1 MREHLDFTKFHYVE
15 MVAELK
21 SFTKAAE
28 RLFISQPALTKSIS
42 KLERDLG
49 VKLFDRTSTPVQLTY
64 AGERYLAGMKNISVM
79 SYQLD
84 RELEEISNTRKE
96 RLIVGIPDTRSQR
109 WLPKILPDFLQKRPG
124 IDLRIVEAHS
134 TGLVEKQLA
143 QGTIDLAAVVTLPM
157 TTAGLDYEVI
167 YEEQLLLMASP
178 QHPIFSEIDLTS
190 VDLRQKVLHYLRPER
205 LQDQPYIAYTV
216 EQGLQRAANQLFTRF
231 SIHPRQVLEISN
243 TATAR
248 SLAQNNMGFII
259 TTTNSVLTQKR
270 NGHDAIYFTV
280 TDPAMVRSVIVSY
293 KRGQEL
299 SPAAQCFI
307 KTIQDA
313 ARSVPELCP
322 HTLPILHDLGD

>member
-1 MREHLDFTKFHYVE
+1 MREHLDFTKFRYVE

-84 RELEEISNTRKE
+84 QELEEISNARKE

-109 WLPKILPDFLQKRPG
+109 WLPKILPAFLQKRPG
-124 IDLRIVEAHS
+124 IDLRIVEAS
-134 TGLVEKQLA
+134 TGLLEKQLSK
-143 QGTIDLAAVVTLPM
+143 GDIDLAAVVTLPM

-167 YEEQLLLMASP
+167 YEEQLLLMTSP
-178 QHPIFSEIDLTS
+178 QHPIFSIFDLTS
-190 VDLRQKVLHYLRPER
+190 VDLRQNVLHYIRPER

-216 EQGLQRAANQLFTRF
+216 EQGLQRVANQLFTRF
-231 SIHPRQVLEISN
+231 SLHPRQVLEISN

-259 TTTNSVLTQKR
+259 TTTNSVLTHKL

-293 KRGQEL
+293 KQGQEL
-299 SPAAQCFI
+299 SSAAQCFI
-307 KTIQDA
+307 ETIRDA